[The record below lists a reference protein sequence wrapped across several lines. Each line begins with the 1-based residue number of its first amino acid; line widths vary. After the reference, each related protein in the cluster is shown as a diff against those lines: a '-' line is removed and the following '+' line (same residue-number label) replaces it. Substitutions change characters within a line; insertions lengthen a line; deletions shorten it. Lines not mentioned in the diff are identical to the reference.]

1 MHEAIKQTLE
11 RFHVENGVPNMLFF
25 GPMGSGKTAL
35 VDWFIHLLYDGN
47 REKILQ
53 YTLRVNCA
61 FGKGIKFIREN
72 LKNFAK
78 INVGDASFKVIVL
91 QNADKLTG
99 DAQSALRR
107 CIEEFSFNTRFF
119 MVATNKYK
127 LLKPI
132 LSRLCEVY
140 VPPAPES
147 LHQAALARTFPATA
161 GERARVVRFRQ
172 TVRALAPDSD
182 LMGAAEALVAQ
193 AYSAADLA
201 QYVENE
207 ADLETTFK
215 YAWLMQ
221 YVKVRG
227 DFRSEELLL
236 YLLLFWLLHPKDFR
250 PECGVLSPL

>member
-1 MHEAIKQTLE
+1 
-11 RFHVENGVPNMLFF
+11 
-25 GPMGSGKTAL
+25 
-35 VDWFIHLLYDGN
+35 
-47 REKILQ
+47 
-53 YTLRVNCA
+53 
-61 FGKGIKFIREN
+61 
-72 LKNFAK
+72 
-78 INVGDASFKVIVL
+78 
-91 QNADKLTG
+91 
-99 DAQSALRR
+99 
-107 CIEEFSFNTRFF
+107 
-119 MVATNKYK
+119 
-127 LLKPI
+127 
-132 LSRLCEVY
+132 
-140 VPPAPES
+140 
-147 LHQAALARTFPATA
+147 
-161 GERARVVRFRQ
+161 
-172 TVRALAPDSD
+172 VRALAPDSD